1 MAQNIETEASRNRN
15 LLLTNEQEPRNL
27 GLMDSKQITSPRTI
41 MDRRG
46 EKYKL
51 SSEQDLVSRLM
62 EDSNGGDKTK
72 KMGSH
77 PYGPDL
83 RPLAMSKTKD
93 DLLKHLNLDFET
105 YALMAVRFIF
115 FLYDLIT
122 TLLKETDIVYQW
134 LVAEKQHLKKNC
146 KGKPPYDWCDILEQ
160 SKDHAIELIAQNA
173 TDQTAY
179 YWSLARPT
187 LDCPQL
193 DCTMVPL
200 PQVSA
205 PR

>member
-105 YALMAVRFIF
+105 YALMA
-115 FLYDLIT
+115 
-122 TLLKETDIVYQW
+122 
-134 LVAEKQHLKKNC
+134 NC